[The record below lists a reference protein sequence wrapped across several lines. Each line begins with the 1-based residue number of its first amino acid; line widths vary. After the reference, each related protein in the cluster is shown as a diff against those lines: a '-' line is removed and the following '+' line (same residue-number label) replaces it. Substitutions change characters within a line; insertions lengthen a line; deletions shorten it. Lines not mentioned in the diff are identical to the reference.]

1 MSVCPH
7 RDAFIPLTLD
17 LPAWQRV
24 DTARWGEAAAFADR
38 CLRGTEASPTN
49 FLIGFHLGFHGNSIR
64 INALSPACF
73 GQGPHLRPMFF
84 GIKR

>member
-17 LPAWQRV
+17 LPPWQRV

-38 CLRGTEASPTN
+38 CLRGTERIVKQPPYW
-49 FLIGFHLGFHGNSIR
+49 LHLGFHGNSIR
-64 INALSPACF
+64 INALSPECF
-73 GQGPHLRPMFF
+73 GQGPRLRPMFF
-84 GIKR
+84 GIQR